1 MTLDEVGACLNA
13 CEREGAHLVLDEAFL
28 DFTDAPSAVAR
39 KTGGVGTPPA
49 SRAYAMLARRM
60 VSTSAAVSCL

>member
-28 DFTDAPSAVAR
+28 DFTDAPSAAAR
-39 KTGGVGTPPA
+39 GAGGA
-49 SRAYAMLARRM
+49 
-60 VSTSAAVSCL
+60 